1 LRAFVADERNQ
12 LKVADGKLLDQRGDS
27 ERILRRLAHLI
38 LSLPEAQLG

>member
-1 LRAFVADERNQ
+1 LQAFLASER
-12 LKVADGKLLDQRGDS
+12 KERKIADGKLLDRGGES